1 MVFVFVC
8 RIWEVVLE
16 WNKSYLTVGIG
27 GQPISFQHRFV
38 YEASH
43 TFNWEPKEGPYDG
56 TEIPLLGPN
65 VTILIKD
72 PCAPHRALFMTRN
85 SIRITSDAFR
95 STSVV
100 KLFYMHARPP
110 SGFFTVHNAA
120 LLDDGIILHM
130 ADGLYWRSHQTRF
143 FEFREELPTIGVRG
157 ILQRT
162 TCLDNHPLQVREV

>member
-8 RIWEVVLE
+8 RFWEVVLE
-16 WNKSYLTVGIG
+16 WNQSYLTVGIG

-43 TFNWEPKEGPYDG
+43 TFYWEPIEGPYDG

-85 SIRITSDAFR
+85 SIRITSD
-95 STSVV
+95 V
-100 KLFYMHARPP
+100 
-110 SGFFTVHNAA
+110 
-120 LLDDGIILHM
+120 
-130 ADGLYWRSHQTRF
+130 
-143 FEFREELPTIGVRG
+143 
-157 ILQRT
+157 
-162 TCLDNHPLQVREV
+162 

>member
-43 TFNWEPKEGPYDG
+43 TFYWEPIEGPYDG
-56 TEIPLLGPN
+56 TEIPLLGPD

-72 PCAPHRALFMTRN
+72 PIH
-85 SIRITSDAFR
+85 D
-95 STSVV
+95 
-100 KLFYMHARPP
+100 
-110 SGFFTVHNAA
+110 
-120 LLDDGIILHM
+120 
-130 ADGLYWRSHQTRF
+130 
-143 FEFREELPTIGVRG
+143 
-157 ILQRT
+157 
-162 TCLDNHPLQVREV
+162 